1 MPPKGDNAEAAGFP
15 PRSADAFVRKN
26 TRTAP
31 KRVMGGLGVPPPWRT
46 KASALRA
53 FTRVEL
59 LVVLA
64 VFAVLVLPLLPGLA
78 RAKAKARR
86 ISCVSHLKNI
96 GLAYRIFATDCGG
109 FYPFQIS
116 TNGTV
121 AINRPSE
128 RDFGTREFAQDPA
141 SAWRHFAALSNELSV
156 PVIVQCPADKQR
168 VATRNWAEFTNNRF
182 LSYTVGLSASEDRPQ
197 TILAGDR
204 NLVIN
209 GAAVTNALVSF
220 RTNANVAWD
229 QGIHVN
235 AGNLLLGDG
244 SVQQVSSG
252 RLHEQIGDA
261 VIATREPHKL
271 VIP

>member
-1 MPPKGDNAEAAGFP
+1 MPPRGDNAEAAGFSA
-15 PRSADAFVRKN
+15 RSADAFVRTN

-31 KRVMGGLGVPPPWRT
+31 KRVLGGLGFPPPWRT
-46 KASALRA
+46 RTSALRA
-53 FTRVEL
+53 FTQVEL

-64 VFAVLVLPLLPGLA
+64 VLGFLVLLLLPALA
-78 RAKAKARR
+78 RAKAKAQR

-96 GLAYRIFATDCGG
+96 GMAYRIFATDCGG

-121 AINRPSE
+121 AINRPSD

-141 SAWRHFAALSNELSV
+141 SAWRHFAALSNELSL
-156 PVIVQCPADKQR
+156 PRIVQCPSDTQR

-182 LSYTVGLSASEDRPQ
+182 LSYTVGLSASEEQPQ

-209 GAAVTNALVSF
+209 GASVTNALVSF
-220 RTNANVAWD
+220 RTNANVVWD
-229 QGIHVN
+229 QRIHVD

-252 RLHEQIGDA
+252 RLHEQIDDA

>member
-1 MPPKGDNAEAAGFP
+1 MPARGDNADAAGFP
-15 PRSADAFVRKN
+15 LRSADAFVRKN

-31 KRVMGGLGVPPPWRT
+31 KRVLTGLCAPPSWRT
-46 KASALRA
+46 KSSALRA
-53 FTRVEL
+53 VTLVEL

-64 VFAVLVLPLLPGLA
+64 VFAVLVLLLLPALA
-78 RAKAKARR
+78 RAKSKAQR

-96 GLAYRIFATDCGG
+96 GMAYRIFATDNGG

-121 AINRPSE
+121 ATNRSPVS
-128 RDFGTREFAQDPA
+128 DWGTLEFAQDPA

-156 PVIVQCPADKQR
+156 PLIVQCPSDRQR
-168 VATRNWAEFTNNRF
+168 VATRNWAEFTTNRF
-182 LSYTVGLSASEDRPQ
+182 LSYTVGLSAAEEQPQ
-197 TILAGDR
+197 SILSGDR

-209 GAAVTNALVSF
+209 GASVTNVLVSF

-244 SVQQVSSG
+244 SVQQVTSG
-252 RLHEQIGDA
+252 RLREQIDDA
-261 VIATREPHKL
+261 VIAAGKPHKL